1 MSRRKMNQKNK
12 KDKGHYLKQNGH
24 EKQTTKQIL
33 CTIIDQKEDRLRFGK
48 QIFFNTDTYGARR
61 HFNVLCFLYHLCQ
74 ENL

>member
-1 MSRRKMNQKNK
+1 MNRGKINQKK
-12 KDKGHYLKQNGH
+12 KKTQDYLQQNGH
-24 EKQTTKQIL
+24 KKQTTKQIT
-33 CTIIDQKEDRLRFGK
+33 CTIIDQNEERLKFGK